1 MPTLMPKRGGNP
13 SQMLQYGLFLSNTQ
27 ASSFSSGATLPKRKA
42 GSLMLK
48 LTIFSRHHILLAY
61 LLTKDSLVAGANF
74 ALTFSKFVQLI
85 NRLSI
90 KLCILSTHVL
100 LWMQSTYAAEIV
112 SG

>member
-1 MPTLMPKRGGNP
+1 MPKRGGNP

-74 ALTFSKFVQLI
+74 ALTLSKFVQLI
-85 NRLSI
+85 NRLSM
-90 KLCILSTHVL
+90 KLCPLSTHIL
-100 LWMQSTYAAEIV
+100 LWMQSIYAAEIV
-112 SG
+112 SGEQ